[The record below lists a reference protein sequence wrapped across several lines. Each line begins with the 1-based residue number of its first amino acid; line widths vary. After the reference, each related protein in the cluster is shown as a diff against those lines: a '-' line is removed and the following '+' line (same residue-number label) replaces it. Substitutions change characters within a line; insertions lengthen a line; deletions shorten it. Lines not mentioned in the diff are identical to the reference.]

1 MYKHDVSRFEEMYDE
16 YFETVRAEL
25 AGGRKRSHWMW
36 FIFPQ
41 IKGLGHSDMAVRYA
55 LSGLDEAAAFLDADC
70 GKKMC
75 ELVDILLDL
84 PTDDAFAVFGGIDA
98 MKLRSSMTLFS
109 LARPEETRFRRM
121 LDKYFG
127 GHPDERTL
135 EIVGKPEKRTTP
147 EEWLSEFLPAYEA
160 GATGTL
166 HRLRQGI
173 FDETAEIACRGR
185 YEVGGR
191 IVTLPPSEPMMRDTC
206 FYRAPGRA
214 ELPEL
219 PTPTAVEVVA
229 GDSLL
234 AGKQLLD
241 EGYSPAVLN
250 FANRHTPGGGVLSGA
265 GAQEENIFRRSNL
278 FLSLYQFHQH
288 GGIFG
293 IPRRRESYPMDRST
307 GGIYSPGVT
316 VFRGLETEGYPLL
329 PEPYRLGVV
338 TVAAIN
344 RPELKTPQEIADHLV
359 EPVREKMR
367 TIFRLAL
374 LHGHDA
380 LVLGAWG
387 CGAFRNPP
395 RHIAKLFHEVMAEA
409 EFRNRFRKIVF
420 AVLDRK
426 GIESS
431 RGGNLRAFR
440 EEFAPEAP
448 AVSGSGGEAPTEADR
463 LKGMLWGLVV
473 GDCLGSPIQFTGKDD
488 HMHITDMVPCR
499 YFGTPAGYWTDDSS
513 MAFCIMESVVR
524 LERYD
529 LKDIARNFVRWHE
542 DGFWSSL
549 SHAFDV
555 GAATRCAIRSIR
567 GGSLCNGTED
577 SQGNGSIMRFAP
589 SYVLNLGKPDHRIMY
604 EISDLT
610 HYSTRVRETVDLM
623 AKICDEHLRGER
635 TGVRSIYG
643 TRAEVNNSGWAVST
657 LQAALWAFQSTRSFE
672 EGLIEAVNLGG
683 DADSIGAVFGQIAG
697 AYYGFGAIP
706 ERWLAAVKSREKVD
720 ELIDSFLRVC
730 RKNSRNRADS

>member
-1 MYKHDVSRFEEMYDE
+1 MMNKHDVSRFEEMYDE

-25 AGGRKRSHWMW
+25 AAGRKRSHWMW

-41 IKGLGHSDMAVRYA
+41 IRGLGHSDTAIYYA

-70 GKKMC
+70 GKKMR

-84 PTDDAFAVFGGIDA
+84 RTDDPVAVFGNIDA

-109 LARPEETRFRRM
+109 LARPAETRFRRM

-127 GHPDERTL
+127 GRMDKMTL
-135 EIVGKPEKRTTP
+135 EIVGKPERHMTP

-160 GATGTL
+160 GDTGTL
-166 HRLRQGI
+166 HELRQGI

-185 YEVGGR
+185 YEADGGT
-191 IVTLPPSEPMMRDTC
+191 VTLPVPEPMMRDTC
-206 FYRAPGRA
+206 FYRAPDRV

-219 PTPTAVEVVA
+219 PAPTAVEVVA

-234 AGKQLLD
+234 AGRRLLD

-250 FANRHTPGGGVLSGA
+250 FANRHTPGGGVLGGA
-265 GAQEENIFRRSNL
+265 GAQEENIFRRSDL
-278 FLSLYQFHQH
+278 FLSLYQFHEH

-293 IPRRRESYPMDRST
+293 VPRRRESYPMDRHS
-307 GGIYSPGVT
+307 GGIYSPDVT

-329 PEPYRLGVV
+329 PEPYRLGLI

-359 EPVREKMR
+359 ESVREKMR
-367 TIFRLAL
+367 TIFRIGL

-387 CGAFRNPP
+387 CGAFKNPP
-395 RHIAKLFHEVMAEA
+395 RHIAKLFHEVMLEA
-409 EFRNRFRKIVF
+409 EFRNRFKKIVF

-440 EEFAPEAP
+440 DEFAAQAP
-448 AVSGSGGEAPTEADR
+448 AVSGSAAEAPAETDR
-463 LKGMLWGLVV
+463 LRGMLWGLVV

-499 YFGTPAGYWTDDSS
+499 RFGAPAGYWTDDSS
-513 MAFCIMESVVR
+513 MAFCIMESAVR

-529 LKDIARNFVRWHE
+529 LEDIARNFVRWYE

-549 SHAFDV
+549 SHAFDI
-555 GAATRCAIRSIR
+555 GFATRDAIGRIKA
-567 GGSLCNGTED
+567 GSLCNGDKD

-589 SYVLNLGKPDHRIMY
+589 SYILALGAKDRRIMH

-610 HYSTRVRETVDLM
+610 HNSARVRETVDLM
-623 AKICDEHLRGER
+623 AKICDEHLSGER
-635 TGVRSIYG
+635 TGVRSIYSERG
-643 TRAEVNNSGWAVST
+643 EVNNSGWAVST
-657 LQAALWAFQSTRSFE
+657 LQAALWAFESTRTFE

-706 ERWLAAVKSREKVD
+706 ERWLAAVKTREKVD
-720 ELIDSFLRVC
+720 ELIDAFLRVC
-730 RKNSRNRADS
+730 RTKR